1 MTPTTATLTS
11 SEPSPDHIIRDLHRI
26 REAIVDSYGGD
37 LHALTADL
45 QRQSEESGQPVWR
58 RKMADNPAQP
68 NPESPPV
75 TNARSDG
82 SLKAVG

>member
-1 MTPTTATLTS
+1 MIPIMATSTS
-11 SEPSPDHIIRDLHRI
+11 IEPSPDSLIRDLHRI

-58 RKMADNPAQP
+58 RKLADNPVQP
-68 NPESPPV
+68 SPESPPV

>member
-1 MTPTTATLTS
+1 MTPIMANSTS
-11 SEPSPDHIIRDLHRI
+11 IEPSPDSLIRDLHRI

-58 RKMADNPAQP
+58 RKMAESPVQP

-75 TNARSDG
+75 TGARSDS